1 MADIDD
7 LKKQIED
14 LNRRIASLGGDFF
27 KNIDQAI
34 ASFGGGVK
42 GAEAALKSLNKE
54 MNSLNTDV
62 NYFYETLKKVTKELS
77 GQTNF
82 NRDITKSYSKL
93 SSIAN
98 QLKYDQAGISELN
111 QKDLISIDKKLR
123 SEQISLEASI
133 KNNKERQNEILS
145 ILRSKSERDKL
156 NENQLRALR
165 KEYEQIKETNRE
177 AEAFYTDP
185 EFGLEA
191 LIKANAK
198 RLKQEK
204 EIAANLGI
212 VGAAYKGISN
222 TLQRMGV
229 DSELI
234 KEMGDDLENAA
245 KNGKVSFKDLFD
257 ITTKGFK
264 KAMED
269 PMARFIIGL
278 KVAQSGLNDFKRAF
292 DAFKEFNNII
302 IGTARNLGLSSD
314 QVRSFSATA
323 VASQAQL
330 NDKFNQ
336 NVYSTA
342 QLTKSL
348 QEVNEQLG
356 LSVNIGQENVNEF
369 TKMTQTMGLS
379 ADEATKIYKL
389 GTLNNMSLK
398 DTNKAISAGIVAAQ
412 KQTGVQINARQVFQE
427 IGKLSAGITSKFQQ
441 NPEALAKAV
450 AQAKALGTNLEQV
463 DKVSE
468 SILNFESSIEN
479 ELKAELLTGKQI
491 NLEKAR
497 YAALTGDQAT
507 LTRELANEV
516 GSLAEFQ
523 EMNVLAQRSL
533 AEAFGLSRDEV
544 ASMLQQQETF
554 NKLGDV
560 SGKSAAE
567 QLKIAR
573 ERGLAES
580 DSLVVNLQQQA
591 AAEKLEATFSNIK
604 MALGDILAGPLGGLV
619 NMMASLS
626 KYTGLVYAALTAMAG
641 ISLGKLI
648 LGIVSMVSSLIPGA
662 IAATTIASAL
672 TFGAYA
678 IGIATILAGIVG
690 AMSSADDS
698 LQAKVNKGTAFAEG
712 GIVTREINNATVGEA
727 GPEAIIPL
735 NSPKAGEMLGIN
747 RPTQP
752 SFNASA
758 ITEAIATLSN
768 TVSGLVNRP
777 NPTPQFALNVDGR
790 TLGTIVGRQMETG
803 TSQIINTG
811 YQLA

>member
-1 MADIDD
+1 MADFTPEEIEQFREQFRKLNEELKRLGGTAFKEMPGDINDVVKSIKFLSNEINDIKNAFGSISQTLKNTISDFNSAGKLISSINNSYGKLSSLTAKVQEHISGTNLLSVKELTNIKTRAKVEVENLDNQRKLIASKLSEEGISERQRKTLLAQQLELNDAFEEQEGYLLSIDD
-7 LKKQIED
+7 LLEQQI
-14 LNRRIASLGGDFF
+14 
-27 KNIDQAI
+27 
-34 ASFGGGVK
+34 
-42 GAEAALKSLNKE
+42 
-54 MNSLNTDV
+54 
-62 NYFYETLKKVTKELS
+62 
-77 GQTNF
+77 
-82 NRDITKSYSKL
+82 
-93 SSIAN
+93 
-98 QLKYDQAGISELN
+98 
-111 QKDLISIDKKLR
+111 
-123 SEQISLEASI
+123 I
-133 KNNKERQNEILS
+133 K
-145 ILRSKSERDKL
+145 
-156 NENQLRALR
+156 
-165 KEYEQIKETNRE
+165 
-177 AEAFYTDP
+177 
-185 EFGLEA
+185 
-191 LIKANAK
+191 
-198 RLKQEK
+198 EK
-204 EIAANLGI
+204 EINKNLGLT
-212 VGAAYKGISN
+212 GSLFKGISK
-222 TLQRMGV
+222 TLQRFGI
-229 DSELI
+229 DSEII
-234 KEMGDDLENAA
+234 KEMGDELREAA
-245 KNGKVSFKDLFD
+245 ENGKVGFKDLFD

-269 PMARFIIGL
+269 PMARFVLGL
-278 KVAQSGLNDFKRAF
+278 KLAQSGINDFKKAF
-292 DAFKEFNNII
+292 EAFKEFNSII
-302 IGTARNLGLSSD
+302 ISTARNLGLSGD
-314 QVRSFSATA
+314 QVRNFSATA

-348 QEVNEQLG
+348 QEINEQLG
-356 LSVNIGQENVNEF
+356 LSVNIGQENNNEF

-450 AQAKALGTNLEQV
+450 AQAKALGTSLETAE
-463 DKVSE
+463 KVSE
-468 SILNFESSIEN
+468 SLLNFESSIEN
-479 ELKAELLTGKQI
+479 ELKAELLTGRQI
-491 NLEKAR
+491 NVEKAR

-507 LTRELANEV
+507 LTQELADQV
-516 GSLAEFQ
+516 GSLGEFQ
-523 EMNVLAQRSL
+523 EMNVLAQKSL

-544 ASMLQQQETF
+544 ADMLTKQETF

-560 SGKSAAE
+560 SKKSAAE
-567 QLKIAR
+567 QLAIAR
-573 ERGLAES
+573 ERGLSEE

-591 AAEKLEATFSNIK
+591 AAEKLEATFANIK

-626 KYTGLVYAALTAMAG
+626 KNTGLVYALLTAMAG

-648 LGIVSMVSSLIPGA
+648 LGIASMASSLITAGV
-662 IAATTIASAL
+662 AASTVTSAL

-678 IGIATILAGIVG
+678 IGIAALLAGIVG
-690 AMSSADDS
+690 AISSADDS
-698 LQAKVNKGTAFAEG
+698 LQSKVNKGAAFAKG
-712 GIVTREINNATVGEA
+712 GIVTQEINNATIGEA

-752 SFNASA
+752 SFNTSA
-758 ITEAIATLSN
+758 ITDAIATLSN

-790 TLGTIVGRQMETG
+790 TLGTVVGRQMETG
-803 TSQIINTG
+803 TSQVMNTG
-811 YQLA
+811 YQMA

>member
-14 LNRRIASLGGDFF
+14 LNRRVASLGGDFF

-133 KNNKERQNEILS
+133 KNNKERQSEILS

-234 KEMGDDLENAA
+234 REMGDDLENAA
-245 KNGKVSFKDLFD
+245 KKGKVSFKDLFD

-269 PMARFIIGL
+269 PMARFVIGL
-278 KVAQSGLNDFKRAF
+278 KLAQSGINDFKKSF
-292 DAFKEFNNII
+292 EAFKEFNNII
-302 IGTARNLGLSSD
+302 IGTARNLGLSES
-314 QVRSFSATA
+314 QVRNFSATA

-336 NVYSTA
+336 NIYSTA

-356 LSVNIGQENVNEF
+356 LSVNVGQENVNEF

-450 AQAKALGTNLEQV
+450 AQAKALGTSLETAE
-463 DKVSE
+463 KVSE
-468 SILNFESSIEN
+468 SLLNFESSIEN

-491 NLEKAR
+491 NVEKAR

-507 LTRELANEV
+507 LTQELADQV

-544 ASMLQQQETF
+544 ADMLTKQETF

-560 SGKSAAE
+560 SKKSAAE
-567 QLKIAR
+567 QLAIAR
-573 ERGLAES
+573 ERGLSEE

-591 AAEKLEATFSNIK
+591 AAEKLEATFTNIK
-604 MALGDILAGPLGGLV
+604 MALGDILSGPLGSLV

-626 KYTGLVYAALTAMAG
+626 KYSFAVYTTMGLIAG
-641 ISLGKLI
+641 ISLAKTIG
-648 LGIVSMVSSLIPGA
+648 GIALMISSL
-662 IAATTIASAL
+662 AAANIQAL
-672 TFGAYA
+672 TLQTILTTGGILIALPLLLGAAYGIYKSLSSSA
-678 IGIATILAGIVG
+678 TPQQTQDGIAPSSKGPFTITDAYGATAITAVGDGLAV
-690 AMSSADDS
+690 SP
-698 LQAKVNKGTAFAEG
+698 N
-712 GIVTREINNATVGEA
+712 INTT
-727 GPEAIIPL
+727 PL
-735 NSPKAGEMLGIN
+735 NQT
-747 RPTQP
+747 RQP
-752 SFNASA
+752 SFNTSA
-758 ITEAIATLSN
+758 ITDAIATLSN

-777 NPTPQFALNVDGR
+777 QPTPQFALNVDGR
-790 TLGTIVGRQMETG
+790 ILGTVVGRQMETG

-811 YQLA
+811 YQMA